1 MTVKLITFKTNQ
13 TVMADVF
20 AEEGNTVKAKQTVQ
34 VVVQPQNGQ
43 PMMGFVPFLEY
54 TEEFKTGIEFNKSD
68 ILTINTPV
76 RELENEYSR
85 LFGSGLEIASSIP
98 KL

>member
-13 TVMADVF
+13 TVMAEVT
-20 AEEGNTVKAKQTVQ
+20 EQEHTVVAKQTVQ

-54 TEEFKTGIEFNKSD
+54 TEEFKTGIEFDKSD

-76 RELENEYSR
+76 RELENEYNR
-85 LFGSGLEIASSIP
+85 LFGSGIEIASSIP
-98 KL
+98 KI

>member
-13 TVMADVF
+13 TVMADVTDN
-20 AEEGNTVKAKQTVQ
+20 GDTVKAKQTVQ

-54 TEEFKTGIEFNKSD
+54 TEEFKTGITFNKED
-68 ILTINTPV
+68 ILTVTSPV
-76 RELENEYSR
+76 VELENQYNQV
-85 LFGSGLEIASSIP
+85 FGAGIQIASAIP

>member
-13 TVMADVF
+13 TVMADVT
-20 AEEGNTVKAKQTVQ
+20 EQVDVVVAKQTVQ

-76 RELENEYSR
+76 RELENEYNR
-85 LFGSGLEIASSIP
+85 LFGSGIEIASAIP
-98 KL
+98 KI

>member
-1 MTVKLITFKTNQ
+1 MTFKTNQ
-13 TVMADVF
+13 TVMADIIREDGEV
-20 AEEGNTVKAKQTVQ
+20 VIAKQTVQ

-54 TEEFKTGIEFNKSD
+54 TEEFKTGIQFNKSD
-68 ILTINTPV
+68 ILTLCTPV

>member
-13 TVMADVF
+13 TIMADVT
-20 AEEGNTVKAKQTVQ
+20 EQVDVVVAKQTVQ

-76 RELENEYSR
+76 RELENEYNR
-85 LFGSGLEIASSIP
+85 LFGSGLEIASTIP

>member
-13 TVMADVF
+13 TVMAEVT
-20 AEEGNTVKAKQTVQ
+20 EQEHTVVAKQTVQ

-54 TEEFKTGIEFNKSD
+54 TEEFKTGIDFNKSD
-68 ILTINTPV
+68 ILTINTPLV
-76 RELENEYSR
+76 ELLNEYNR
-85 LFGSGLEIASSIP
+85 LFGSGIEIASSIP
-98 KL
+98 KV

>member
-1 MTVKLITFKTNQ
+1 MTVKLVTFKTNQ
-13 TVMADVF
+13 TILADVT
-20 AEEGNTVKAKQTVQ
+20 EQVNKVLAKQTVQ

-76 RELENEYSR
+76 RELENEYNR

>member
-13 TVMADVF
+13 TIMADVT
-20 AEEGNTVKAKQTVQ
+20 EQVDVVVAKQTVQ

-76 RELENEYSR
+76 RELENEYNR
-85 LFGSGLEIASSIP
+85 LFGSGIEIASAIP
-98 KL
+98 KI

>member
-13 TVMADVF
+13 TVMADVT
-20 AEEGNTVKAKQTVQ
+20 EQVDKVLAKQTVQ

-76 RELENEYSR
+76 RELENEYNR
-85 LFGSGLEIASSIP
+85 LFGSGIEIASAIP
-98 KL
+98 KI

>member
-13 TVMADVF
+13 TILADVT
-20 AEEGNTVKAKQTVQ
+20 ETGDTVQAKQTVQ

-43 PMMGFVPFLEY
+43 PMMGFVPFLEF
-54 TEEFKTGIEFNKSD
+54 TQEFKTGITFNKTD

-76 RELENEYSR
+76 VELENEYNR
-85 LFGSGLEIASSIP
+85 LFGSGIEIASSIP

>member
-13 TVMADVF
+13 TILADVTEQDNVVF
-20 AEEGNTVKAKQTVQ
+20 AKQTVQ

-43 PMMGFVPFLEY
+43 PMMGFVPFLEF
-54 TEEFKTGIEFNKSD
+54 TQEFKTGITLNKSD

-76 RELENEYSR
+76 VELENEYNR
-85 LFGSGLEIASSIP
+85 LFGSGIEIASSIP
-98 KL
+98 KI

>member
-13 TVMADVF
+13 TILADVT
-20 AEEGNTVKAKQTVQ
+20 EQDNVVLAKQTVQ

-43 PMMGFVPFLEY
+43 PMMGFVPFLEF
-54 TEEFKTGIEFNKSD
+54 TQEFKTGITFNKSD

-76 RELENEYSR
+76 VELENEYNR
-85 LFGSGLEIASSIP
+85 LFGSGIEIASSIP
-98 KL
+98 KI

>member
-13 TVMADVF
+13 TIL
-20 AEEGNTVKAKQTVQ
+20 AEVTEQDNVVLAKQTVQ

-43 PMMGFVPFLEY
+43 PMMGFVPFLEF
-54 TEEFKTGIEFNKSD
+54 TQEFKTGITFNKSD

-76 RELENEYSR
+76 VELENEYNR
-85 LFGSGLEIASSIP
+85 LFGSGIEIASSIP
-98 KL
+98 KI

>member
-1 MTVKLITFKTNQ
+1 
-13 TVMADVF
+13 MADVT
-20 AEEGNTVKAKQTVQ
+20 EQVDVVVAKQTVQ

-76 RELENEYSR
+76 RELENEYNR
-85 LFGSGLEIASSIP
+85 LFGSGIEIASAIP
-98 KL
+98 KM

>member
-13 TVMADVF
+13 TVMAEVT
-20 AEEGNTVKAKQTVQ
+20 EQEHTVVAKQTVQ

-76 RELENEYSR
+76 RELENEYNR
-85 LFGSGLEIASSIP
+85 LFGSGLEIASTIP

>member
-1 MTVKLITFKTNQ
+1 MTIKLITFKTNQ
-13 TVMADVF
+13 TIMAEVTEQGD
-20 AEEGNTVKAKQTVQ
+20 TVNAKQTVQ

-54 TEEFKTGIEFNKSD
+54 TEEFKNGISFNKSD

-76 RELENEYSR
+76 RELENEYNR
-85 LFGSGLEIASSIP
+85 LFGSGIEIASSIP
-98 KL
+98 KI

>member
-13 TVMADVF
+13 TVMADVT
-20 AEEGNTVKAKQTVQ
+20 EQVDTVVAKQTVQ

-68 ILTINTPV
+68 ILTINSPV
-76 RELENEYSR
+76 RELENEYNR

>member
-13 TVMADVF
+13 TIMAEVT
-20 AEEGNTVKAKQTVQ
+20 EVGNKVHAKQTVQ

-54 TEEFKTGIEFNKSD
+54 TEEFKTGIEFDKSD
-68 ILTINTPV
+68 ILTITTPV
-76 RELENEYSR
+76 VDLMNEYNR
-85 LFGSGLEIASSIP
+85 LFGSGITIASSIP
-98 KL
+98 KI

>member
-13 TVMADVF
+13 TVMADVT
-20 AEEGNTVKAKQTVQ
+20 EQVDVVVAKQTVQ

-76 RELENEYSR
+76 RELENEYNR
-85 LFGSGLEIASSIP
+85 LFGSGIEIASSIP
-98 KL
+98 KI

>member
-13 TVMADVF
+13 TILADVT
-20 AEEGNTVKAKQTVQ
+20 EQDTVVLAKQTVQ

-43 PMMGFVPFLEY
+43 PMMGFVPFLEF
-54 TEEFKTGIEFNKSD
+54 TQEFKTGITFNKSD

-76 RELENEYSR
+76 VELENEYNR
-85 LFGSGLEIASSIP
+85 LFGSGIEIASSIP
-98 KL
+98 KI

>member
-13 TVMADVF
+13 TIMADVT
-20 AEEGNTVKAKQTVQ
+20 EQVDVVVAKQTVQ

-43 PMMGFVPFLEY
+43 PMMGFVPFLEFA
-54 TEEFKTGIEFNKSD
+54 EEFKTGIEFNKED

-76 RELENEYSR
+76 VELQNEYNR
-85 LFGSGLEIASSIP
+85 LFGSGITIASSIP
-98 KL
+98 KI